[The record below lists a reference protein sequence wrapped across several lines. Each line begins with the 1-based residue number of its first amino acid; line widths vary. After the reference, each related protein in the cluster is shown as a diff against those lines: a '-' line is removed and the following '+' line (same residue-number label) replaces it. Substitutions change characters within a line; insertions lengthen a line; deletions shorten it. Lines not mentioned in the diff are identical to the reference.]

1 MQRPTDNLRLDHAL
15 VGRGMAAL
23 SALAEGVRAGAA
35 LPRADTVLLLRFL
48 REFVVGVHMRKESLV
63 VCPAAAMHGDDA
75 VASEIGDVLRVHA
88 EIEELAHALVLFWEP
103 AGELAAVERQGFADT
118 VAAIHQRLAR
128 LTELE
133 EGALFPLCEAQVPA
147 DDQLEWLA
155 QFETLERQR
164 TSWRSWEREL
174 APICQRWCA

>member
-35 LPRADTVLLLRFL
+35 LPR
-48 REFVVGVHMRKESLV
+48 
-63 VCPAAAMHGDDA
+63 
-75 VASEIGDVLRVHA
+75 
-88 EIEELAHALVLFWEP
+88 
-103 AGELAAVERQGFADT
+103 ADT

-164 TSWRSWEREL
+164 TSRRSWEREL